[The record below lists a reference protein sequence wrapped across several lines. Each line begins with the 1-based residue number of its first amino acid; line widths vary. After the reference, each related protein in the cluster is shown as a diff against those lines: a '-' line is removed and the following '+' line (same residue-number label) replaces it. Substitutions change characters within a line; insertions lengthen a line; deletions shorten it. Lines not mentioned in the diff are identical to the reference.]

1 MSKYK
6 GENVSGENPTDPILA
21 AVIAVTVVIIL
32 LVLNMHYA
40 RELGVFKWLK
50 ARRKKIA
57 VLLLWS
63 LCVAGISVKSYWY
76 IYVTHPRLW
85 PTQYSETGI
94 VYKELAGDDTPYLNG
109 WDFALIFASSLLVGA
124 VLFDIGTIVY
134 GYIMQSI
141 LSSAF
146 TVTWSSFFIWH
157 SLGYGKVYSLID
169 FGIGVQFIIYYA
181 VKNVFRMMFPL
192 AFLLCFLGV
201 FLGAFIRAYVQP
213 SAEPI

>member
-6 GENVSGENPTDPILA
+6 GENVSGENLTDPILA
-21 AVIAVTVVIIL
+21 AVIAITIVIIL
-32 LVLNMHYA
+32 LVLNIHYA
-40 RELGVFKWLK
+40 RELGIFKWLK

-63 LCVAGISVKSYWY
+63 LCIAGISVKSYWY
-76 IYVTHPRLW
+76 VYVTHPSLW

-94 VYKELAGDDTPYLNG
+94 AYREVPGDDTPNLNI
-109 WDFALIFASSLLVGA
+109 WDFALIFALSSLAGA
-124 VLFDIGTIVY
+124 ILFDIGTIVY
-134 GYIMQSI
+134 GFILQS
-141 LSSAF
+141 LLTFAF
-146 TVTWSSFFIWH
+146 TVTWSSFFIWY
-157 SLGYGKVYSLID
+157 SLGYGKVYALID
-169 FGIGVQFIIYYA
+169 FWIGSQFVMYYA

-201 FLGAFIRAYVQP
+201 FIGAFVRSYVQP